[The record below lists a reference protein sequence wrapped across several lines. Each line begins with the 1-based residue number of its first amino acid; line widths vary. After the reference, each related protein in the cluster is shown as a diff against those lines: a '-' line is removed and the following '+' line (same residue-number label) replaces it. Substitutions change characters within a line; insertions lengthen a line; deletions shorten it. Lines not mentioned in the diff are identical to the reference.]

1 MGDLHKTITMINIK
15 PVDKKRKQVE
25 EQVFYNFMQ
34 LVQQYPQYTVVQ
46 HLSHFLR
53 EKGDGEDHYFWSN
66 EKLLKKI
73 EDYKDE
79 LDFEFSNP
87 VEDEN

>member
-1 MGDLHKTITMINIK
+1 MITQRPI
-15 PVDKKRKQVE
+15 DKKRKQVE

-34 LVQQYPQYTVVQ
+34 IVQQFPQYTVAQ
-46 HLSHFLR
+46 HLCHFQR
-53 EKGDGEDHYFWSN
+53 TKGDSEDTYFWSN

-79 LDFEFSNP
+79 LDKELSEDFS
-87 VEDEN
+87 EEND